1 MDLDKIINK
10 YKNSNIKNSI
20 DLIKDAGIEEK
31 KTTKY
36 QKISLLYIHKF
47 IINIRNNNIINNY
60 ELLLRPNNMGY
71 QLLFINKNKLYIYN
85 DDNFI
90 IDIKVKPTFLINKIT
105 YKVIKYDIC
114 GVINQKRFNSLEQI
128 LTFINKDKIFDFL
141 KNDK

>member
-10 YKNSNIKNSI
+10 YKNSNMKNRI
-20 DLIKDAGIEEK
+20 DLLKDAGIEEK
-31 KTTKY
+31 KATKY

-85 DDNFI
+85 NDNFI

-128 LTFINKDKIFDFL
+128 LTFINKDKIFNFL
-141 KNDK
+141 KNEK

>member
-10 YKNSNIKNSI
+10 YKNSNMKNRI
-20 DLIKDAGIEEK
+20 DLLKDAGIEEK
-31 KTTKY
+31 KATKY
-36 QKISLLYIHKF
+36 QKIALLYIHKF
-47 IINIRNNNIINNY
+47 IINIKNYNLINNY

>member
-71 QLLFINKNKLYIYN
+71 QLLFINKNKLYVYN

-90 IDIKVKPTFLINKIT
+90 IDIKVNPTFLINKIT

-114 GVINQKRFNSLEQI
+114 GVINQKRFNSLE
-128 LTFINKDKIFDFL
+128 
-141 KNDK
+141 

>member
-20 DLIKDAGIEEK
+20 DLLKDAGIEEK
-31 KTTKY
+31 KATKY

-128 LTFINKDKIFDFL
+128 LIFINKDKIFDFL
-141 KNDK
+141 KNEK